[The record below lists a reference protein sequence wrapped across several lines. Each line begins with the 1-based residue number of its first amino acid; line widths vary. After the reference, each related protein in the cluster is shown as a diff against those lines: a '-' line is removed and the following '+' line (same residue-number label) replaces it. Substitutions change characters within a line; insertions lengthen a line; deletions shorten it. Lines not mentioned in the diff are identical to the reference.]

1 MATVAELLQQYGV
14 TDPSQ
19 IGFRY
24 VEIQDPTAGD
34 NAGTAIGA
42 EYFNKATGTAIPD
55 YLGNNQFLVVD
66 KDTGQVKVQQG
77 WNDSFFGGLT
87 GRVGDILSN
96 PGVQYIGTTALL
108 GNLAAGNL
116 GTLGTTAAAPS
127 TAEAAMNATLQQEI
141 TSGALGSAAMGA
153 GTMGPLT
160 AEQLGTSFAADMA
173 AAGYPGAAVAGA
185 SALSGLTASQIAN
198 LAKAGVSVA
207 GLLGGGAA
215 LAGAGG
221 SGGGTGTGA
230 TTSGS
235 TNYSPEYYAQLQ
247 QYYNKYLPGQP
258 ADVVS
263 PLAQWY
269 ESKFNAPTQGMLTPS
284 QASAGIRMGGMT
296 PATVKQVQQLTIAD
310 KARTYT
316 DLLNAGLTDTQARNV
331 VEAEMGVQTP
341 TDWNYLQKAAQV
353 QNVSTSKDPLVKAQE
368 YNTLLS
374 SGMTDAQ
381 VRSLVEAAVGPQT
394 DTDWKY
400 LQQLASR

>member
-24 VEIQDPTAGD
+24 VDIQDPTAGD
-34 NAGTAIGA
+34 NAGIATGA

-55 YLGNNQFLVVD
+55 ALGNNQFLVVD

-116 GTLGTTAAAPS
+116 GTLGGTAAAPS
-127 TAEAAMNATLQQEI
+127 TAEAAMADLAVTE
-141 TSGALGSAAMGA
+141 AAGA
-153 GTMGPLT
+153 GTG
-160 AEQLGTSFAADMA
+160 
-173 AAGYPGAAVAGA
+173 
-185 SALSGLTASQIAN
+185 ALSGLSASQIAN

-215 LAGAGG
+215 LAGAGA
-221 SGGGTGTGA
+221 GGTGTGA

-235 TNYSPEYYAQLQ
+235 VNYSPEYYAQLQ

-269 ESKFNAPTQGMLTPS
+269 ESKFTPSASVPASPAVQQQQSLLTPEI
-284 QASAGIRMGGMT
+284 ASALLRMGT
-296 PATVKQVQQLTIAD
+296 AAPQDTQQQVQQMSIAD

-341 TDWNYLQKAAQV
+341 TDWNYLQQAAEV

-368 YNTLLS
+368 YNSLLS